1 MSRHFKVSEFL
12 ATRTPEERAEY
23 DAIVRD
29 SRTTVDD
36 AHAWLLEHGYDGSRH
51 SAANHKKRNFDDVLK
66 DVRARAEMAAAIGR
80 VAREKGAGT
89 IRDAALACFEQRLMD
104 LVEDSEITIKDA
116 ATIALTFQRVGLA
129 AWRNETAL
137 KKAVE
142 EASKV
147 ARSGG
152 DGASVVATMQR
163 VLGLTEDA
171 PAKGPET
178 Q

>member
-147 ARSGG
+147 AQRGG
-152 DGASVVATMQR
+152 NVESVIDKVR
-163 VLGLTEDA
+163 EVLGMEA
-171 PAKGPET
+171 ASPAAGEAK